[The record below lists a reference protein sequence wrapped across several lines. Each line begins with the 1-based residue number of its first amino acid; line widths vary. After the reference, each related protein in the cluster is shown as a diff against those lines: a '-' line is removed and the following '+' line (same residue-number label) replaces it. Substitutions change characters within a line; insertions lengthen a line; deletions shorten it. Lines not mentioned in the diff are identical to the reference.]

1 MSTIVLTNV
10 SLWLSGFGMIGFIPR
25 LIIILLAL
33 FMMPAVALSKPLIR
47 TALLIG
53 NSIYPDV
60 PLLSPAEDIAKMSK
74 ALEKSQFKITK
85 ETNLIIAMAQVEA

>member
-1 MSTIVLTNV
+1 
-10 SLWLSGFGMIGFIPR
+10 
-25 LIIILLAL
+25 
-33 FMMPAVALSKPLIR
+33 MMPGVALSKPLIR

-85 ETNLIIAMAQVEA
+85 ETNLNQKEMREVVSKFAKSLKESRGI